1 MTSSFNNTLVA
12 SAAAFH
18 RVFPI
23 GTIVQGGAIIAWA
36 RGHAD
41 GFIATD
47 LLIDNPRLQLL
58 ALRRHLNVGAADL
71 AEGKRFRLAPVEG
84 EREVFVVCA
93 LAKRGAR

>member
-1 MTSSFNNTLVA
+1 MTGFLNNTLVA

-23 GTIVQGGAIIAWA
+23 GTIVQGNVIIAWA
-36 RGHAD
+36 RDHAD

-47 LLIDNPRLQLL
+47 PRLQLL

-71 AEGKRFRLAPVEG
+71 AEGERFRLAPVEG

>member
-1 MTSSFNNTLVA
+1 MTGSLNNTLLA

-47 LLIDNPRLQLL
+47 LLIDNPGLQLL
-58 ALRRHLNVGAADL
+58 ALRRHLNVGANL

-84 EREVFVVCA
+84 EREAFVVCA

>member
-1 MTSSFNNTLVA
+1 MTGSFNNTLVA
-12 SAAAFH
+12 SAAALH

-23 GTIVQGGAIIAWA
+23 GTIVQDDAIIAWV

-41 GFIATD
+41 GFIAPD
-47 LLIDNPRLQLL
+47 LLIDNPRLQLF
-58 ALRRHLNVGAADL
+58 ALRWHLNVGAANL